1 MKITDLSL
9 GAPLCT
15 LLARKDLLS
24 APLAYTLDF
33 FENSGQN
40 HGESHSASRPLKSH

>member
-9 GAPLCT
+9 RVPLCT

-24 APLAYTLDF
+24 APLLGNAVNSV
-33 FENSGQN
+33 ENR
-40 HGESHSASRPLKSH
+40 GESRSASRPLKSR